1 MPLKLQLF
9 LFVQILHIRQKKRG
23 GGGGERGKNTLNF
36 TTTFF
41 SSKNFIKKKVQKKGH
56 NPNTCTNNLLS
67 KIEKTMNI
75 IKFEK
80 E

>member
-1 MPLKLQLF
+1 MLLKLQLF
-9 LFVQILHIRQKKRG
+9 LFVQILHIRQKRG
-23 GGGGERGKNTLNF
+23 GGGGRGKNTINF